1 MKDEQ
6 AERLIQAV
14 EALTSAVR
22 GLSLNPTYPIGGIE
36 IAQPGPSSAASW
48 ESGAHSPSVQEMVD
62 RYLAER
68 TSSGE
73 WGDGHREAVTHWL
86 GHMTTFLGP
95 DKPIV
100 MADRAELLR
109 YRQHLVENPKRN
121 GKERRAAS
129 TVNTILIH
137 VGAFFRW
144 CRDTAEVIEKD
155 PTVKL
160 RLKTT
165 GRTREPFT
173 DEEIEKVWTRMRH
186 EAPTPAHYWIPTIC
200 LLTGARRE
208 EVAQLKRSE
217 VVFWLDKS
225 PVPYFDFAGATQ
237 DERGLKTAASA
248 RRVPIHNQLLG
259 LGLASLVNH
268 DTQGEYL
275 FEQWCPLKANGLR
288 AGAVGVWFNQRLRK
302 LKVPK
307 SKVLHST
314 RHTMATRLKQL
325 GAEDY
330 IIAQIL
336 GHENPNITTGHYGH
350 EVDLGPLDTWIQRVD
365 FPPNL

>member
-6 AERLIQAV
+6 AERLIQSID
-14 EALTSAVR
+14 ALTSAVR
-22 GLSLNPTYPIGGIE
+22 ALSLNPTHPTSGIE

-48 ESGAHSPSVQEMVD
+48 ESSAHSPSVQEMVD
-62 RYLAER
+62 RYISER

-160 RLKTT
+160 RLKTA

-173 DEEIEKVWTRMRH
+173 DGEIEKVWTRLRAD
-186 EAPTPAHYWIPTIC
+186 APTPAHYWIPTIC

-217 VVFWLDKS
+217 VLVEDANGILFI
-225 PVPYFDFAGATQ
+225 DFAGAAQ

-248 RRVPIHNQLLG
+248 RRVPVHPHLRG
-259 LGLASLVNH
+259 LGLQALVNQE
-268 DTQGEYL
+268 TQGEFL
-275 FEQWCPLKANGLR
+275 FDAWCPLKANGLR

-350 EVDLGPLDTWIQRVD
+350 EVDLEPLDTWIQQVG
-365 FPPNL
+365 FPL